1 MNLQKLWDTNKKL
14 IYHRISILLRTR
26 SNFRR
31 NNIFEAMLHEKNTR
45 DFAILTTTFHYMNLD
60 FMDIKIHKLYRN
72 CLDALTDKLRYFFHD
87 FGFAKAALL
96 IGIIFGTFHLFCY
109 WLPFTDNAFIVTNV
123 TPVAANVSGFITN
136 LYVKNGQK
144 VKEGQAIFKVYQP
157 PYTWTYK
164 QSWAEYKEA
173 RQHIVVLFKKIQR
186 TQDLYKSVT
195 ADLNKTKY
203 ELGLKNKQLV
213 AEAISKLEIV
223 KLTYDVSILENKRL
237 SLFHEIAVLQESIKE
252 QRFRVKSLK
261 AKRKLAKINLDLTIV
276 RAPADGVIDNMYV
289 SVNTPIKI
297 HQPVFSFLD
306 TTNYYV
312 QANFNETDLRNV
324 RPGSKAYII
333 LRMYYFNKL
342 YHGVVVNNLWAAER
356 QKTAIRSQIQKVR
369 NENEWL
375 LLPQRFPLQIKI
387 TDPDPA
393 YPLHPGASAYVYIST
408 H

>member
-1 MNLQKLWDTNKKL
+1 MN
-14 IYHRISILLRTR
+14 
-26 SNFRR
+26 F
-31 NNIFEAMLHEKNTR
+31 
-45 DFAILTTTFHYMNLD
+45 D
-60 FMDIKIHKLYRN
+60 FMGIKIHKLYRN
-72 CLDALTDKLRYFFHD
+72 FLNALTEKRRYFFHD

-123 TPVAANVSGFITN
+123 TPVAADVSGFITQ

-157 PYTWTYK
+157 PYKWAYK

-173 RQHIVVLFKKIQR
+173 RQHIIVLFKKIQR

-237 SLFHEIAVLQESIKE
+237 SLLHEIAVLQESIKE

-261 AKRKLAKINLDLTIV
+261 AKRKLAKINLDLTVV

-297 HQPVFSFLD
+297 HQPVFSFID
-306 TTNYYV
+306 TTNY
-312 QANFNETDLRNV
+312 
-324 RPGSKAYII
+324 
-333 LRMYYFNKL
+333 
-342 YHGVVVNNLWAAER
+342 
-356 QKTAIRSQIQKVR
+356 
-369 NENEWL
+369 
-375 LLPQRFPLQIKI
+375 
-387 TDPDPA
+387 
-393 YPLHPGASAYVYIST
+393 
-408 H
+408 

>member
-1 MNLQKLWDTNKKL
+1 MN
-14 IYHRISILLRTR
+14 I
-26 SNFRR
+26 
-31 NNIFEAMLHEKNTR
+31 
-45 DFAILTTTFHYMNLD
+45 D
-60 FMDIKIHKLYRN
+60 FMGIKIHKLHRN
-72 CLDALTDKLRYFFHD
+72 YLNALTDKLRSFFHN

-123 TPVAANVSGFITN
+123 TPVAADVSGFITQ

-157 PYTWTYK
+157 PYKWTYK

-223 KLTYDVSILENKRL
+223 KLTYDVSKLENKRL

-261 AKRKLAKINLDLTIV
+261 AKRKLAKINLDLTVV

-297 HQPVFSFLD
+297 HQPVFSFID

-387 TDPDPA
+387 TDPDSD